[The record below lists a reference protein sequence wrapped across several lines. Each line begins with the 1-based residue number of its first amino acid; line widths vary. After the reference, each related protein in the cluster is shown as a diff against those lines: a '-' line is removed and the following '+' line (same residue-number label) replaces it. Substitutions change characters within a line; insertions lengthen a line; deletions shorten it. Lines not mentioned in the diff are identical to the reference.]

1 MHLYARVEKFD
12 GVLIE
17 TTRLAAPGPI
27 VQRFMLD
34 EYIEELYALDAF
46 ITVAD
51 AKHLVSQLEDEKH
64 YGAEIKAHEQL
75 AFAGM
80 VLLKKF
86 DLVPAAEDLAK
97 IEGRIRQCNPT
108 APILRCLNSNVEWYK
123 LLGKGVFDI
132 TRVLDFD
139 PDFLSSSDHGHSHG
153 EHDEEG
159 HSHKDHEHASRES
172 PHGSTITS
180 CAVKFEGEA
189 FALCS

>member
-1 MHLYARVEKFD
+1 MCPRCA
-12 GVLIE
+12 
-17 TTRLAAPGPI
+17 LAQAGQSGPI
-27 VQRFMLD
+27 VQRFMFD

-75 AFAGM
+75 AFAVM
-80 VLLKKF
+80 VLLKKL

-97 IEGRIRQCNPT
+97 IEGRIRQCNPA

-153 EHDEEG
+153 
-159 HSHKDHEHASRES
+159 
-172 PHGSTITS
+172 
-180 CAVKFEGEA
+180 
-189 FALCS
+189 